1 MKSDISRY
9 IITNAIIFTVG
20 FIISFFI
27 AKNVLSNEIKNQEMH
42 QYLLSDTQDTK
53 EEVEVRL
60 NDLQTQID
68 ETNKRIDQLYSSQ
81 VDTKLL
87 EMQIEMNEV
96 EKITDLQTYY
106 LTYMDVV
113 NKYSDYITPPTT
125 IYEAFT
131 EQEIVYL
138 WRMVETETCGAD
150 FESRTHVA
158 NVAFNRL
165 KDSRYPDTLIG
176 VITAP
181 SQFAYTKTNISETTK
196 LACEYAYMFPDNT
209 KGALAFHSGAYTKTF
224 CGKQWVMTDACG
236 HHLYSDVVPTVAPT
250 TAPTVSVNEVEEL
263 DDPELV
269 SHIEYLEE
277 EEIEVTEDAQLD

>member
-1 MKSDISRY
+1 MKNDINRY
-9 IITNAIIFTVG
+9 TITNAIIFTVG

-60 NDLQTQID
+60 NDLQAQID
-68 ETNKRIDQLYSSQ
+68 EANRQIDKLQQAQ
-81 VDTKLL
+81 VETKLL

-96 EKITDLQTYY
+96 EKIEDLQTYY

-113 NKYSDYITPPTT
+113 NKYSDYIEPPTT

-131 EQEIVYL
+131 EEEIMYL

-158 NVAFNRL
+158 NVAFNRMMDY
-165 KDSRYPDTLIG
+165 KYPNTLIG

-181 SQFAYTKTNISETTK
+181 GQFAYVKTNISETTK

-209 KGALAFHSGAYTKTF
+209 GGALAFHSGAFTRTF
-224 CGKQWVMTDACG
+224 CGMQWIKSDNAV
-236 HHLYSDVVPTVAPT
+236 HHLYGRPIILSDAQPTEAFGPT
-250 TAPTVSVNEVEEL
+250 AYELEEL
-263 DDPELV
+263 EDPELI
-269 SHIEYLEE
+269 SNIEYLEE
-277 EEIEVTEDAQLD
+277 EEIENE